1 MTAKMTGDEAKSSGW
16 GPISENLKVNLP
28 RLRKARGVS
37 TTALSEA
44 LKQLGQHIPPT
55 GITRIEKGQRRVD
68 ADDLVALAL
77 ALNVSPLTLLLPEA
91 WDGAPTRLTPNVRL
105 SSRTA
110 WLWAQGQTPASELP
124 LADEAESPEE
134 SQERGRAYYDLEE
147 NYRALALPP
156 ERRQAANHPANR
168 EAEGA
173 AAMVERLVEVSERH
187 GDDVATVRRSLRAAR
202 LRLKKLEAELEQ
214 IELTSEELDA
224 LSNEV
229 QG

>member
-1 MTAKMTGDEAKSSGW
+1 MTAKAATPEVASSGW

-37 TTALSEA
+37 TTALSET

-105 SSRTA
+105 STRTA
-110 WLWAQGQTPASELP
+110 WLWAQGHNPASELP
-124 LADEAESPEE
+124 VAEDGEDPGG

-156 ERRQAANHPANR
+156 EQRQAANHPANR

-173 AAMVERLVEVSERH
+173 TAMVERLVEVSEKR
-187 GDDVATVRRSLRAAR
+187 GDDAAAVQRSLRAAR

-214 IELTSEELDA
+214 IELTTEELGAVADEA
-224 LSNEV
+224 

>member
-1 MTAKMTGDEAKSSGW
+1 MTDGEAKSSGW

-28 RLRKARGVS
+28 RLRKARGLS
-37 TTALSEA
+37 TTALSES

-77 ALNVSPLTLLLPEA
+77 SLNVSPLTLLLPET
-91 WDGAPTRLTPNVRL
+91 WDGSPTRLTPNVRL
-105 SSRTA
+105 STRTA
-110 WLWAQGQTPASELP
+110 WLWAQGHTPASELP
-124 LADEAESPEE
+124 LADEGESPEE
-134 SQERGRAYYDLEE
+134 AQERGRVYYDLEE
-147 NYRALALPP
+147 SYRALALPP

-168 EAEGA
+168 EAGGA
-173 AAMVERLVEVSERH
+173 AAMVEQLVEVSEKR
-187 GDDVATVRRSLRAAR
+187 GDDAAAVRRSLRAAR

-214 IELTSEELDA
+214 IELTSEELAA
-224 LSNEV
+224 LSDEV

>member
-1 MTAKMTGDEAKSSGW
+1 MTAKAATPEVASSGW
-16 GPISENLKVNLP
+16 GPISENLKANLP
-28 RLRKARGVS
+28 RLRRARGVS

-91 WDGAPTRLTPNVRL
+91 WDGAPTRLTPHARL
-105 SSRTA
+105 STRTA

-124 LADEAESPEE
+124 VADESEGAEEA
-134 SQERGRAYYDLEE
+134 QERGRAYYDLEE
-147 NYRALALPP
+147 SYRALALPP

-173 AAMVERLVEVSERH
+173 AAMVERLVEVSEKQ
-187 GDDVATVRRSLRAAR
+187 GDDAAAVRRSLRAVR

-214 IELTSEELDA
+214 IELTSEELGA
-224 LSNEV
+224 LSGEV
-229 QG
+229 QS